1 MPMELSKIESASQS
15 AINRIPE
22 SCGEVTV
29 GCTDV
34 AGIVKGV
41 IRSSERLREEQAALQ
56 GTVAAL
62 EEDQRQVATSSA
74 EARALSERARAR
86 LDEGTVLIKGS
97 LNQITDLL
105 SLVDSLTRH
114 VTDFT
119 AAMEQVRA
127 CSQKIDTIAETTNIL
142 ALNATIEAMRAGEAG
157 RTFAVVAD
165 EVKSLARDT
174 RGATEEI
181 NHTIDALGGQAER
194 VIQQIED
201 GAQASSQ
208 TKSSVAQIEQTLLG
222 VNELV
227 GEVDRQNEQITGAT
241 GTISD
246 HVARVQEVMNQFAS
260 ATVRNESQL
269 EDANR
274 RVGELE
280 MTANS
285 MFDHIVHAGLSPE
298 DSEMVEQAKI
308 AANEAAQLMESAIAS
323 GEISEADV
331 FDDDYQPIAGSNP
344 PRYRTRLMA
353 WAHDNIRPLLDR
365 YTASNPRIVATA
377 CTDRNGY
384 LPAHTSEMSKAPTGD
399 LTHDTKYCR
408 NGRMILDPIDQ
419 KAKEST
425 APYMM
430 AVYRQE
436 GDGQTY
442 HVVRNVYVPI
452 YIDGK
457 RWGDFEIAY
466 KFS

>member
-1 MPMELSKIESASQS
+1 MELSKIESASQS

-41 IRSSERLREEQAALQ
+41 IRSSEQLREEQAALQ

-62 EEDQRQVATSSA
+62 EQDQHQVATSSA

-86 LDEGTVLIKGS
+86 LDEGTAQIRGS
-97 LNQITDLL
+97 LRQISDLL
-105 SLVDSLTRH
+105 TLVDSLTQH

-119 AAMEQVRA
+119 AAMEQVRS

-174 RGATEEI
+174 RTATEEI
-181 NHTIDALGGQAER
+181 NQTIDTLGGQAER
-194 VIQQIED
+194 VIEQIEE
-201 GAQASSQ
+201 GAEASGQ

-227 GEVDRQNEQITGAT
+227 GEVDRQNEQIAGAN

-246 HVARVQEVMNQFAS
+246 HVSRVQEVLNQFAT
-260 ATVRNESQL
+260 ATVHNESQL

-285 MFDHIVHAGLSPE
+285 MFDHIVQAGLAPE
-298 DSEMVEQAKI
+298 DSAMVEQATFAAKEAAAFVEEAI
-308 AANEAAQLMESAIAS
+308 AAGKLSS
-323 GEISEADV
+323 TDV
-331 FDDDYQPIAGSNP
+331 FDEDYQPIAGSNP
-344 PRYRTRLMA
+344 PRFRNRLMD
-353 WAHDNIRPLLDR
+353 WAHENWRPLLDR
-365 YTASNPRIVATA
+365 YTASDNRIVATA
-377 CTDRNGY
+377 CTDNNGY
-384 LPAHTSEMSKAPTGD
+384 LPAHLTECSQEPTGD
-399 LTHDTKYCR
+399 LVHDTKFCR
-408 NGRMILDPIDQ
+408 NGRIILNPIDQ
-419 KAKEST
+419 KAKDST

-436 GDGQTY
+436 GDGHTY
-442 HVVRNVYVPI
+442 DVVRNVYVPI
-452 YIDGK
+452 FINGK
-457 RWGDFEIAY
+457 RWGDFEVAY
-466 KFS
+466 KIS

>member
-1 MPMELSKIESASQS
+1 MEFSKIERASQN

-29 GCTDV
+29 GCSDV
-34 AGIVKGV
+34 AGIVEGV
-41 IRSSERLREEQAALQ
+41 IRSSERLREEQTALQ

-62 EEDQRQVATSSA
+62 EQDQRQVANSSA

-86 LDEGTVLIKGS
+86 LDEGTHLIKGS
-97 LNQITDLL
+97 LHQITDLL
-105 SLVDSLTRH
+105 TLVDSLTRH

-119 AAMEQVRA
+119 AAMEQVRF

-142 ALNATIEAMRAGEAG
+142 ALNATIEAMRAGDAG

-174 RGATEEI
+174 RSATEEI
-181 NHTIDALGGQAER
+181 THTIDALGGQAER
-194 VIQQIED
+194 VIRQIED
-201 GAQASSQ
+201 GAAASNQ
-208 TKSSVAQIEQTLLG
+208 TKASVAQIEQTLLG

-241 GTISD
+241 GMISD
-246 HVARVQEVMNQFAS
+246 HVGRVQEVMASFAS
-260 ATVRNESQL
+260 ATVRNESRL

-274 RVGELE
+274 RVEDLE

-285 MFDHIVHAGLSPE
+285 MFDHIVQAGLSPD
-298 DSEMVEQAKI
+298 DSAMVEQAQQ
-308 AANEAAQLMESAIAS
+308 AAQEAASLVEKALAAR
-323 GEISEADV
+323 EIDIADV

-344 PRYRTRLMA
+344 PRYRNRMMD
-353 WAHDNIRPLLDR
+353 WAHDNWRPLLDR
-365 YTASNPRIVATA
+365 CESADSRIVAAA
-377 CTDRNGY
+377 CTDVNGY
-384 LPAHTSEMSKAPTGD
+384 LPAHLSVCSQKPTGD
-399 LTHDTKYCR
+399 ITHDTKFCR
-408 NGRMILDPIDQ
+408 NGRIILDPIDQ
-419 KAKEST
+419 KAKQST

-436 GDGQTY
+436 GDGKTY
-442 HVVRNVYVPI
+442 HVVRNVYVPMF
-452 YIDGK
+452 IDGR

>member
-1 MPMELSKIESASQS
+1 MEVSRIEAASQS

-29 GCTDV
+29 GCSDV
-34 AGIVKGV
+34 AGIVEGV

-62 EEDQRQVATSSA
+62 EQDQRQVASSSS

-86 LDEGTVLIKGS
+86 LDEGTDLIKGS
-97 LNQITDLL
+97 LNQIGELL
-105 SLVDSLTRH
+105 GLVDSLTRH

-119 AAMEQVRA
+119 AAMEQVRSS
-127 CSQKIDTIAETTNIL
+127 SQKIDTIAETTNIL

-174 RGATEEI
+174 RLATEEI
-181 NHTIDALGGQAER
+181 THTIDALGGQAER

-201 GAQASSQ
+201 GAQASNE
-208 TKSSVAQIEQTLLG
+208 TKTSVAQIEQTLIG
-222 VNELV
+222 VSDLV
-227 GEVDRQNEQITGAT
+227 KEVDRQNEQITGAT

-246 HVARVQEVMNQFAS
+246 HVARVQNVMSSFAS
-260 ATVRNESQL
+260 ATVRNETQL

-274 RVGELE
+274 RVGMLE

-298 DSEMVEQAKI
+298 DSAMVEQARN
-308 AANEAAQLMESAIAS
+308 AANEAAQMAEEAIADGRLS
-323 GEISEADV
+323 LADV
-331 FDDDYQPIAGSNP
+331 FDADYQPIAGSNP
-344 PRYRTRLMA
+344 PRFRNRMMD
-353 WAHDNIRPLLDR
+353 WAYDHWRPLLDR
-365 YTASNPRIVATA
+365 EESRDPRVVAAA
-377 CTDRNGY
+377 CTDMNGY
-384 LPAHTSEMSKAPTGD
+384 LPAHLTKCSQQPTGD
-399 LTHDTKYCR
+399 VTHDTKFCR
-408 NGRMILDPIDQ
+408 NGRIILDPIDQ
-419 KAKEST
+419 KSKKST

-436 GDGQTY
+436 GDGKTY

-452 YIDGK
+452 FIEGR
-457 RWGDFEIAY
+457 RWGDFELAY
-466 KFS
+466 KLA

>member
-1 MPMELSKIESASQS
+1 MELSKIERASQS

-29 GCTDV
+29 GCSDV
-34 AGIVKGV
+34 AGIVEGV

-56 GTVAAL
+56 VTVAAL
-62 EEDQRQVATSSA
+62 ERDQRQVARSSA

-86 LDEGTVLIKGS
+86 LDEGTGLIRGS
-97 LNQITDLL
+97 LNQINDLL
-105 SLVDSLTRH
+105 TLVDSLTRH

-119 AAMEQVRA
+119 AAMEQVRTS
-127 CSQKIDTIAETTNIL
+127 SQKIDTIAETTNIL
-142 ALNATIEAMRAGEAG
+142 ALNATIEAMRAGDAG

-174 RGATEEI
+174 RSATEEI
-181 NHTIDALGGQAER
+181 TQTIDALGGQAQR

-201 GAQASSQ
+201 GAQASNQ

-241 GTISD
+241 GMISD
-246 HVARVQEVMNQFAS
+246 HVARVQEVMSSFAS
-260 ATVRNESQL
+260 ATVRDEARL

-274 RVGELE
+274 RVEELE

-285 MFDHIVHAGLSPE
+285 MFDHIVQAGLSPE
-298 DSEMVEQAKI
+298 DSEMVSQAQRAAQEAASLVEQAI
-308 AANEAAQLMESAIAS
+308 EA
-323 GEISEADV
+323 GELRSTAV
-331 FDDDYQPIAGSNP
+331 FDHDYQPIAGSNP
-344 PRYRTRLMA
+344 PRYRNRMMA
-353 WAHDNIRPLLDR
+353 WAYENWRPLLDR
-365 YTASNPRIVATA
+365 YTDADPHIVAAA
-377 CTDRNGY
+377 CTDNNGY
-384 LPAHTSEMSKAPTGD
+384 LPAHLSVCSQEPTGD
-399 LTHDTKYCR
+399 ITHDTKFCR
-408 NGRMILDPIDQ
+408 NGRIILDPIDQ
-419 KAKEST
+419 KAKQST

-436 GDGQTY
+436 GDGKTY

-452 YIDGK
+452 FIDGR